1 MGQMPELMAQGPLE
15 VWGLGWCG
23 RKEDIGGWHGKG
35 RRARKL
41 GRESSSIQGTVL
53 CW

>member
-1 MGQMPELMAQGPLE
+1 MGQVPELMAQGPLE

-23 RKEDIGGWHGKG
+23 RKDIGGWHGKG

-41 GRESSSIQGTVL
+41 CGESSSIQGTVL